1 RLALGDLGIAFEQGN
16 QDDLTATHE
25 VVGSRHY
32 RAPETLMGGKG
43 DPRSDIYSL
52 GRTLEWLLTGRDPD
66 LPKPREIPAS
76 LRIGPAT
83 RSLLDTVL
91 RTACAPDAAARYQ
104 SVAQLKA
111 ALPAFQVDIA
121 GVIPSPLH
129 EKGAPLTL
137 LDAAGAY
144 AQTKSILERRDVVAW
159 REVEKAQRGN
169 AQSAMSAWRSRQ
181 ERKVPQTW
189 EGWAIAFDE
198 LLVDLAPVVAPML
211 ACAEFPSIAMGDP
224 LQILRDVLRVAEW
237 NPSGLTV
244 LVEAPLSCAFAV
256 HHLVGGVA
264 ASVGNDQLIADVAA
278 LQMPRDGSRI
288 LLREHS
294 ITSWPGILD
303 GKATEAWR
311 YLTRLPDKMPWVL
324 ALFGKQLDYVV
335 SLMAYRWQLAF
346 IDFAHATTSGS
357 NVSAWA
363 YTNIPAVIFQ
373 ESTDALERSYV
384 LAFPSR
390 ARLEATCSRCGIPV
404 QHAREHW
411 PKWVAQ
417 TRNAAK
423 SSLPNAWFTLDLW
436 PLPDL
441 PG

>member
-1 RLALGDLGIAFEQGN
+1 MALGDLGIAFEQGN

-25 VVGSRHY
+25 VVGARHY

-76 LRIGPAT
+76 LRISPAT

-91 RTACAPDAAARYQ
+91 RTACAPDAAGRYQ

-198 LLVDLAPVVAPML
+198 LLVDLAPVGRSEP
-211 ACAEFPSIAMGDP
+211 PS
-224 LQILRDVLRVAEW
+224 
-237 NPSGLTV
+237 
-244 LVEAPLSCAFAV
+244 
-256 HHLVGGVA
+256 
-264 ASVGNDQLIADVAA
+264 
-278 LQMPRDGSRI
+278 
-288 LLREHS
+288 
-294 ITSWPGILD
+294 
-303 GKATEAWR
+303 
-311 YLTRLPDKMPWVL
+311 
-324 ALFGKQLDYVV
+324 
-335 SLMAYRWQLAF
+335 
-346 IDFAHATTSGS
+346 SGS
-357 NVSAWA
+357 
-363 YTNIPAVIFQ
+363 
-373 ESTDALERSYV
+373 
-384 LAFPSR
+384 
-390 ARLEATCSRCGIPV
+390 
-404 QHAREHW
+404 
-411 PKWVAQ
+411 
-417 TRNAAK
+417 
-423 SSLPNAWFTLDLW
+423 
-436 PLPDL
+436 
-441 PG
+441 